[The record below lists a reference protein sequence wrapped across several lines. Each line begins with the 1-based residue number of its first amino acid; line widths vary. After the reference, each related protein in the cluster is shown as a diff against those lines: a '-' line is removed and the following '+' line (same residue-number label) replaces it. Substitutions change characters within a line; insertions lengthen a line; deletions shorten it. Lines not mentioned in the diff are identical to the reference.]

1 MTYNEK
7 KSLYESIMKEVAK
20 TVKYHLN
27 EGSLLKR
34 EHWQIQY
41 GTTNYDCEKVD
52 VICNEEELPIICAA
66 LVRYD
71 EKIRRENIACVAK
84 RGGGVS
90 FSFGGSDYQ
99 YCDCM

>member
-1 MTYNEK
+1 MST
-7 KSLYESIMKEVAK
+7 
-20 TVKYHLN
+20 
-27 EGSLLKR
+27 KR

-41 GTTNYDCEKVD
+41 GCSNYDSNRVD

-71 EKIRRENIACVAK
+71 EKERDRPIACVAK
-84 RGGGVS
+84 KGNGVS
-90 FSFGGSDYQ
+90 FSRYEDFDYQ

>member
-1 MTYNEK
+1 MAT
-7 KSLYESIMKEVAK
+7 
-20 TVKYHLN
+20 
-27 EGSLLKR
+27 KR

-41 GTTNYDCEKVD
+41 GTTNYDCERVD

-71 EKIRRENIACVAK
+71 ERKRGEPIACVAK
-84 RGGGVS
+84 KGSGVS
-90 FSFGGSDYQ
+90 FSRYEDFDYQ